1 MAPKIP
7 SIPKSTDAEQAFLGA
22 LIMDGTG
29 WEKITDKIDVNDFY
43 ESNHQIIFK
52 ELLNLALSNQ
62 SIDILVLEE
71 ALKSKSVL
79 DKVGG
84 VEYLKALVKKLPT
97 SAHIE
102 TYAAIIRE
110 KSIMRKLINTSTKII
125 EQVHQSDEGNVN
137 DVLDKAE
144 TEIFGITS
152 ETKTND
158 GLTKIGP
165 IVSDM
170 VELIYEKKNNNKIDY
185 LLTGYK
191 KLDERLGGLQK
202 SDLIVIAGRPSMGKT
217 AFSMNVALN
226 IVLKQ
231 EKKVGFF
238 SLEMSAQQIALRM
251 LSTLSTVSMQQ
262 IRTGD
267 YESSSDNTKAVT
279 SAITMMQECDFFVD
293 ETPSIT
299 PMDLRAKA
307 RRMKREHGVDLI
319 IIDYLQLMGVTRSR
333 NFDQNRVNEISEITR
348 SLKALAKE
356 LDIPVIALSQ
366 LNRDVEKRN
375 DRRPF
380 LSDLRESGS
389 IEQDADIVMF
399 LYRDEVYNKNAETK
413 NTAEVNIAKH
423 RNGEIGQTILTFRA
437 ACTRFEDYQAP
448 VYENNKDFGA

>member
-7 SIPKSTDAEQAFLGA
+7 SVPKSTDAEQAFLGA

-348 SLKALAKE
+348 ALKALAKE

-448 VYENNKDFGA
+448 VYEDNKDFGA